1 MCKYEV
7 RVSLEYGKMNVNAG
21 DNYNEALIK
30 YKNIKNDFLNIPA
43 TITLFNNDKNIEQF
57 TTKTN
62 SKYDFV
68 KKYNQIIDLLID
80 INEMGKELTVK
91 EKEFSQKKNDAYH
104 LIESTDYD
112 ELDIEMLLN
121 FKKELTMRRSIKDE
135 NKEFYAFAS
144 FNNQLIELLSNYRN
158 ARHDRLLD
166 NKNKTYKSKYYRE
179 SSNCKDKR
187 VSILKDLKINL

>member
-68 KKYNQIIDLLID
+68 KKL
-80 INEMGKELTVK
+80 
-91 EKEFSQKKNDAYH
+91 
-104 LIESTDYD
+104 
-112 ELDIEMLLN
+112 
-121 FKKELTMRRSIKDE
+121 
-135 NKEFYAFAS
+135 
-144 FNNQLIELLSNYRN
+144 
-158 ARHDRLLD
+158 
-166 NKNKTYKSKYYRE
+166 
-179 SSNCKDKR
+179 C
-187 VSILKDLKINL
+187 